1 MNITQKQRI
10 LDIIEKISNFDLIGF
25 LKSQGVEDLD
35 NFLYGELK
43 ISDFKTDLERTLIQ
57 LKTEI
62 ESPNYRYLPNT
73 FNSNTEFGNI
83 DLFNDLNLLLSNIK
97 VWGNEFS
104 VISILDKLIFY
115 QVNFGFWDKSS
126 INVHDI
132 RSIDIKRKLNDLSA
146 LEDKTL
152 FQRAQIEKDLSEV
165 KLIKTELQSDLD
177 QLKDSL
183 ISINDKEQ
191 QSEVALTD
199 VKRNLDESTT
209 TKHQIVNIENQIT
222 ESLNKISSDIND
234 NAKKFNDITNHNN
247 NLKLDLEKAIND
259 SIEYNTQIK
268 ASHDYINSQKEQI
281 EKMVGL
287 ATDGAIGYKFDNR
300 QKNINNSVSFWKRAV
315 PISYILAAIWVAII
329 FNAFEKNLSNE
340 WLNLSINLV
349 KTTPAWLLV
358 AFCTNQYKKE
368 REFEEEYAFKS
379 AVAMTI
385 TSYTSLLNN
394 DDLNEMK
401 TKDKLLSK
409 VLDDL
414 YASPI
419 KKDNHKKKLFS
430 GKGKDNIDLI
440 SKAKDLETIIKPLI
454 ELTKEIKK

>member
-73 FNSNTEFGNI
+73 LNSNTEFGNI

-191 QSEVALTD
+191 QSEIALTD